1 MTDKDP
7 SDDAATFEETL
18 DRLRQVVGQLEGGSE
33 EGDALPLERSL
44 ALFEEGVGLAKSAA
58 GEPEPSTRG
67 RRRTASG
74 SGDGGAAKG
83 AAPPRAASP

>member
-7 SDDAATFEETL
+7 SDGVATFEETL

-44 ALFEEGVGLAKSAA
+44 ALFEEGVALAKSAA
-58 GEPEPSTRG
+58 GERDAAEARVETLMADGGLEPSDDSG
-67 RRRTASG
+67 R
-74 SGDGGAAKG
+74 
-83 AAPPRAASP
+83 

>member
-1 MTDKDP
+1 MTDTDP

-58 GEPEPSTRG
+58 GELDAAEARVETLMADGGLEPSDDPG
-67 RRRTASG
+67 R
-74 SGDGGAAKG
+74 
-83 AAPPRAASP
+83 